1 MHTIHDA
8 AVGRYNDRK
17 RQIRFVYQ
25 GHVLDDSAPSWGLV
39 VAMPAFAK
47 KEKKATIKVV
57 NQSKWEIHHLYLSSA
72 ADKKWGPDQLGDDV
86 LKTGASF
93 TLTNIDCDDYDIKLV
108 DEDGDE
114 CVVEEVNLCGDD
126 TVWKITDKL
135 LLKCENES
143 Q

>member
-1 MHTIHDA
+1 M
-8 AVGRYNDRK
+8 K
-17 RQIRFVYQ
+17 RLALIA
-25 GHVLDDSAPSWGLV
+25 LALLV
-39 VAMPAFAK
+39 VATPAFAK

-72 ADKKWGPDQLGDDV
+72 DDKKWGPDQLGDDV
-86 LKTGASF
+86 LRTGASF
-93 TLTNIDCDDYDIKLV
+93 TLTNIDCDKYDIKVV

-114 CVVEEVNLCGDD
+114 CVVENVSLCGEEL
-126 TVWKITDKL
+126 TWKITDKV